1 MLTSLFVPFTA
12 FVVSVYV
19 SSSGAAL
26 AVVVEDG
33 ASFIQHHVSTASSQE
48 PWGLK
53 YVLPPEVAPPP
64 TMFPTRPPYVVT
76 ALPAGQGEM
85 PSTTMATTMGLMTA
99 PPRDISRLGSP
110 MEDWRAL
117 TDYLEAEKKELEQ
130 RAAELRD
137 KQRQLSLATLRN
149 RQSFQKAIQHAKA
162 GHQNQIL
169 SHATCTHSGQE
180 LREKRDALSK
190 QVRKVEK
197 EISKLQAEGP
207 AGIQR

>member
-1 MLTSLFVPFTA
+1 
-12 FVVSVYV
+12 
-19 SSSGAAL
+19 
-26 AVVVEDG
+26 
-33 ASFIQHHVSTASSQE
+33 
-48 PWGLK
+48 
-53 YVLPPEVAPPP
+53 
-64 TMFPTRPPYVVT
+64 
-76 ALPAGQGEM
+76 
-85 PSTTMATTMGLMTA
+85 MATTMGLMTA

-207 AGIQR
+207 AGNSAEAG